1 VIAVAASILLTLYL
15 LVPSSIFRLVF
26 GLFVPLKNFV
36 RTRGEEIL
44 QGVLSTLLPIA
55 FALILVWNAP
65 PFKKH
70 PFNFPDTTQS
80 RRADYKL
87 VMGALHSDAFFKENN
102 DAFWKAL
109 TRTGRRQCRFIVW
122 YYSLIIFEGLL
133 FGWLSISYPM
143 FSNKRWYQWLAT
155 HVLLPNISAWHI
167 LLTPFFF
174 EDKNTVVRADIL
186 CSDNTLYRG
195 SVASYELDTKGEL
208 AGIVITGASRFAR
221 ADLLKDRERGKVNTD
236 NYWHSIPGRRFYI
249 VGDKIFNLNL
259 SYIEPPSAKAKMEQ
273 NISKQLKQPITVTV
287 ETKVPAKSQSETTE
301 K

>member
-1 VIAVAASILLTLYL
+1 MIAVAASILFTLYL

-44 QGVLSTLLPIA
+44 QGVLSTLLPII
-55 FALILVWNAP
+55 FALIFVWNVP
-65 PFKKH
+65 PFKEH

-80 RRADYKL
+80 RRADYRL
-87 VMGALHSDAFFKENN
+87 VTGTMYSEALFKENS

-109 TRTGRRQCRFIVW
+109 TRTGRRQGRFIAW
-122 YYSLIIFEGLL
+122 YYLLIIFEGVL
-133 FGWLSISYPM
+133 FGWLSVSYPM

-155 HVLLPNISAWHI
+155 HVLLPNISAWHL

-174 EDKNTVVRADIL
+174 EDKGTLVRADIL

-195 SVASYELDTKGEL
+195 IVASYELGTKGEL
-208 AGIVITGASRFAR
+208 VGIVITEARRFAR
-221 ADLLKDRERGKVNTD
+221 ADLLKDREKGKVNTD
-236 NYWHSIPGRRFYI
+236 DYWHAIPGRRFYI

-259 SYIEPPSAKAKMEQ
+259 SYIEPPSAQVKTEQ
-273 NISKQLKQPITVTV
+273 NISKQLKQPITLTV
-287 ETKVPAKSQSETTE
+287 ETQVSVKPQSGTPQ